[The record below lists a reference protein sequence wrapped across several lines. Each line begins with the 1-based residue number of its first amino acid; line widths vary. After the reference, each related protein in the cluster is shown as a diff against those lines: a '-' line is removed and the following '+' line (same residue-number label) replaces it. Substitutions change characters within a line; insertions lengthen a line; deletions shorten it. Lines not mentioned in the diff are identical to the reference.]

1 MTTQTQK
8 LYKRDTTKAIR
19 VWYIE
24 ISEDE
29 THYRMVSGQEGGAE
43 VRSEWTEGKVKNEG
57 RANATTPVEQV
68 RLEVASAI
76 TKKKKQGYVEDVSQV
91 DTGSLIKPMLAQDYA
106 KRIKELPWNSGA
118 NNSVFAQPKLDG
130 IRCLATP
137 NGLFSRTGEEIV
149 SCPHIAEIMI
159 PIAQK
164 YNCVF
169 DGELYNHQLKEDF
182 NQIASLVRKTKN
194 IEESLEQIVALI
206 QYHIYDVI
214 IPEMDFRTRQNQLLN
229 VGFTDINAAQI
240 GGASFIFPVPTYE
253 VTNQNLLDSL
263 YGHFL
268 EDGYEGQMVRANSAY
283 DHKRS
288 PSLLKRKE
296 FQSDEFE
303 ILDVLEGEGNRA
315 GMAGKLLLKLG
326 SGTFKSNLKGNR
338 DYFRA
343 LLERKENFIGK
354 KATIKFFQYTPDGV
368 PRFPVCVDI
377 GRTDA

>member
-1 MTTQTQK
+1 MTTQTVK

-19 VWYIE
+19 IWYIE
-24 ISEDE
+24 INEDE

-68 RLEVASAI
+68 KLEVAAAI
-76 TKKKKQGYVEDVSQV
+76 VKKKKQGYVEDVAQV
-91 DTGSLIKPMLAQDYA
+91 DMGSLVKPMLAQDYA
-106 KRIKELPWNSGA
+106 KRIKELPWNNGSKG
-118 NNSVFAQPKLDG
+118 SVFAQPKLDG
-130 IRCLATP
+130 MRCLATP

-149 SCPHIAEIMI
+149 SCAHIADIMI

-164 YNCVF
+164 FGVIF
-169 DGELYNHQLKEDF
+169 DGELYNHQSKEDF
-182 NQIASLVRKTKN
+182 NQLMSLVRKTKN
-194 IEESLEQIVALI
+194 IEESADQIKSLI

-214 IPEMDFRTRQNQLLN
+214 IPDMDFLNRHNQLLN
-229 VGFTDINAAQI
+229 VGFMEINAAQV
-240 GGASFIFPVPTYE
+240 GGVACIFPVSTYE

-268 EDGYEGQMVRANSAY
+268 EEGYEGQMVRSNSAY
-283 DHKRS
+283 EHKRS
-288 PSLLKRKE
+288 PALLKRKE
-296 FQSDEFE
+296 FQSEEFE
-303 ILDVLEGEGNRA
+303 ILDVLEGEGNRS
-315 GMAGKLLLKLG
+315 GMAGKLLLKG
-326 SGTFKSNLKGNR
+326 GMGTFKSNLKGTR
-338 DYFRA
+338 DHFRY
-343 LLERKENFIGK
+343 LLAKKEDFIGK